1 MGHAVLMIV
10 PGALIAA
17 LNRFWPMTFS
27 LRASSW
33 LLATVAICSALSR
46 LPIYGWCSLLLAAGL
61 GRVIG
66 DLVAARRWRPRLTG
80 SIAAAIIGVLG
91 VSALPSSGWQAFRE
105 HRIVA
110 GLPPSAAN
118 ARNVVLIVWDTVR
131 AYNLGLY
138 GYSRK
143 TTPHLEQWAR
153 KGVIYRYAKRLLR
166 GHSRRT
172 RRSSPG
178 NGP

>member
-1 MGHAVLMIV
+1 MILLAIAIGVCAGYLDVGILVFKKYCVNAEGHFRNARDFPWTVPVGHAVLMIV

-27 LRASSW
+27 LRAASC

-66 DLVAARRWRPRLTG
+66 DRWRPSAAPRLTG

-91 VSALPSSGWQAFRE
+91 VSALLSSGWQAVRE
-105 HRIVA
+105 YRTVA
-110 GLPPSAAN
+110 GLPPS
-118 ARNVVLIVWDTVR
+118 
-131 AYNLGLY
+131 
-138 GYSRK
+138 
-143 TTPHLEQWAR
+143 PP
-153 KGVIYRYAKRLLR
+153 
-166 GHSRRT
+166 RT
-172 RRSSPG
+172 LATSC
-178 NGP
+178 